1 MHLQFFEINVLAVTL
16 YKDLKKTLWS
26 FFNFFFFFIAVKNL
40 VLNLFWNCISHF
52 FGGFAYFPEM
62 LFTNILFFSFSKKIE
77 KCVFFEAVS

>member
-26 FFNFFFFFIAVKNL
+26 FFIFFFLIAVKNL

-62 LFTNILFFSFSKKIE
+62 LFTNILFFFFFQKNRKM
-77 KCVFFEAVS
+77 CVL

>member
-16 YKDLKKTLWS
+16 YKDLKKPCGASLI
-26 FFNFFFFFIAVKNL
+26 FFFLIAVKNL